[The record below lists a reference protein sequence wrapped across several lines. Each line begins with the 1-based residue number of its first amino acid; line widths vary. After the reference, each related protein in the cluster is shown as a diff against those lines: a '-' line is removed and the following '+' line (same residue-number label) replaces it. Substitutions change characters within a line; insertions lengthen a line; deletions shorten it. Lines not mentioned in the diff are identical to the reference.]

1 MNFISIQVRI
11 SLFLYIGNKPSQ
23 LSSLYSGDVEVEQFS
38 FKLSECQW
46 SDRYISVN
54 YFETHRIARMS
65 HFEKMNGET
74 NKEYQQR
81 VDFLHVLHFSVLLFC
96 YDGEILKNIFILLF
110 NMHMRMKKRR
120 EDGDENEK
128 NLNE

>member
-11 SLFLYIGNKPSQ
+11 IFLYIGNKPSQ

-81 VDFLHVLHFSVLLFC
+81 VDFTLHCALYCVV
-96 YDGEILKNIFILLF
+96 
-110 NMHMRMKKRR
+110 MKKY
-120 EDGDENEK
+120 
-128 NLNE
+128 